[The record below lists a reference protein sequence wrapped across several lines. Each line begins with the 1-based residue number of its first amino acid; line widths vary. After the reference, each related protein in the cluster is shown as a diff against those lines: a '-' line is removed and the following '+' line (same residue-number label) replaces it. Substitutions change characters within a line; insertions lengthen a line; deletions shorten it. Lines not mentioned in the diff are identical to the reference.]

1 MYVSDQQRKH
11 SEAYALLRDEFVKDL
26 NSALDAINKRKPA
39 DPFYLVGGQT
49 HPTITKEFVAE
60 ELVYLLDKYEEKP
73 YKAVYDQ
80 NGNFA
85 FWYSKATKQKVFDSD
100 GGLTVHN
107 LSLRTVKERGLALP
121 VQK

>member
-1 MYVSDQQRKH
+1 MFIKGMIERHK
-11 SEAYALLRDEFVKDL
+11 EAYALMRDEFVRDI
-26 NSALDAINKRKPA
+26 NNALKAINERKPA

-73 YKAVYDQ
+73 YRAVYDE

-85 FWYSKATKQKVFDSD
+85 FWYNEENKQEVFDSA
-100 GGLTVHN
+100 GRLTVHR
-107 LSLRTVKERGLALP
+107 LSERLCKERGHGLP
-121 VQK
+121 